1 MVLVVFVVFVGDVCF
16 LKIRVQNPGHRPCT
30 TLREPDLNQEEQLGM
45 QGRGCA
51 GRMSRSN
58 VASIIIIIIIILIII
73 LIINLINVTIIS
85 MHHCRYT
92 RLEWPEERQVR
103 QAFTCWDLECLTDQ
117 RCLIR

>member
-1 MVLVVFVVFVGDVCF
+1 MHDLARTRLEPGGAVGDAGEGV
-16 LKIRVQNPGHRPCT
+16 RWQ
-30 TLREPDLNQEEQLGM
+30 DEQVKCR
-45 QGRGCA
+45 QHHYHYHHH
-51 GRMSRSN
+51 SHHN
-58 VASIIIIIIIILIII
+58 I